1 MALGDCPAYEDLA
14 VEREQAATL
23 WVAGQMSRC
32 SHDSVATGLY
42 GGLLLRDGQVGASL
56 IWLEKSLLLDPD
68 QPGVAADYALALAA
82 IGETDASSALA
93 QQVLNRNDVPGDLE
107 TLLDDLIRRS
117 AWEYGFQVVV
127 GAGVS
132 NNIAFEPDLDSLEL
146 TFGDD
151 GRALIPLADPSSA
164 QTQTFDQQ
172 SAQWTGRYS
181 RGDIVVT
188 PRLGVSARSAGEI
201 ETAEYRSVAYDV
213 WLRKGATALGV
224 GGSDVSFATDQ
235 DRREWFVGVDRT
247 LAVQSPCALA
257 VGARYEQIDNVQDLY
272 DARTWTVVADALC
285 PNGWELQAALGW
297 DFARNDRAGGD
308 KRTMAIAA
316 AQTWALSEGSLR
328 LSGDLVRESDADK
341 YSEFLA
347 RGAPRVVDT
356 LRLGASWE
364 WPLTARW
371 SVLSQISHVN
381 QMSNMSLFDV
391 TGSEIS
397 ISVIYKR

>member
-172 SAQWTGRYS
+172 
-181 RGDIVVT
+181 
-188 PRLGVSARSAGEI
+188 
-201 ETAEYRSVAYDV
+201 
-213 WLRKGATALGV
+213 
-224 GGSDVSFATDQ
+224 
-235 DRREWFVGVDRT
+235 
-247 LAVQSPCALA
+247 
-257 VGARYEQIDNVQDLY
+257 
-272 DARTWTVVADALC
+272 
-285 PNGWELQAALGW
+285 
-297 DFARNDRAGGD
+297 
-308 KRTMAIAA
+308 
-316 AQTWALSEGSLR
+316 
-328 LSGDLVRESDADK
+328 
-341 YSEFLA
+341 
-347 RGAPRVVDT
+347 
-356 LRLGASWE
+356 
-364 WPLTARW
+364 
-371 SVLSQISHVN
+371 
-381 QMSNMSLFDV
+381 
-391 TGSEIS
+391 
-397 ISVIYKR
+397 